1 MDLKDETIPYE
12 ILIRFGED
20 GAFKGAHQQ
29 RRRVV
34 TLGAERLKDEVLP
47 AEPLDPSGFASVM
60 GEAAARA
67 LAEGTAALAECE
79 RLRRVVAALTLAETE
94 RVVSGG

>member
-47 AEPLDPSGFASVM
+47 AEPLDPAGFAAVM
-60 GEAAARA
+60 GEAAAKA
-67 LAEGTAALAECE
+67 MAEGAAALAESE
-79 RLRRVVAALTLAETE
+79 RLRREIAALTVAAAEE
-94 RVVSGG
+94 VVAGG